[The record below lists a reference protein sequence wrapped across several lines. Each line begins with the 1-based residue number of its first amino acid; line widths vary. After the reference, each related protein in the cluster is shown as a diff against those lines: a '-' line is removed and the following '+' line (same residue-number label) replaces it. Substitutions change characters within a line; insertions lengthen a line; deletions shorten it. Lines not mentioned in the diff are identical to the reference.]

1 MIGNRVNLFLGWAV
15 ASIGLY
21 YPFPSGVALK
31 GMSCDGRGK
40 GKMAQIPLDRVA
52 ADDLPGLLL
61 VARQFPNRDSAL
73 SEIACQQAESKLP
86 VGSIHVISDIHGED
100 AKLRHVLHN
109 GSGTLRPLIEELF
122 ADELKPEELRQLVS
136 LFFYPDEMLALV
148 RERIGIGAELDHFF
162 VDALTKLSRLLRV
175 LAKNRSISRVAR
187 AADPAIRDLL
197 LELACGPSA
206 VSQPEYQRA
215 IFDSIVGHGRGAR
228 VVHHMI
234 KMIRALAVEE
244 LVIGGDC
251 WDRGPRGDRVV
262 DHLLHQPKLSFIWGN
277 HDMAWVGAAF
287 GHPACIAH
295 VCRISLRY
303 GRLEQLEEGYSIPMW
318 PLIKLAQ
325 TVYSDDPAPSFK
337 PKLPTQRDPLLVAR
351 MQKAAAI
358 IQFKLEAAA
367 INRHPEWGLDN
378 RRLLH
383 AISADRKTITI
394 DGHEY
399 PLSDTRFPTVDPAD
413 PYALSR
419 EESEC
424 LAALTRSFNM
434 SSKLKVHVR
443 FLHSQ
448 GSLWLV
454 RRNHLVFH
462 ACVPVDEKG
471 ELLPLTVDGLP
482 VKGRALFTALELLI
496 ARVFDQPTIEDLDW
510 MWYLWCGP
518 LSPLFGKDKI
528 ATFEIDFVADH
539 HTHKETKNPYFNLI
553 HETWFC
559 DKVLKEFGVPEDQ
572 GLIVNGHVPVKIE
585 KGESPI
591 KRSGKAITIDGA
603 FSEAYGDY
611 GFTLLIEPAGTFL
624 ALHHHFDQVEK
635 AVRDGV
641 DIIPQVTVV
650 REETEIPKRG
660 ETEEAETIRAASELL
675 EKLDMAY
682 RANQIPEN
690 PGNGGR

>member
-1 MIGNRVNLFLGWAV
+1 M
-15 ASIGLY
+15 
-21 YPFPSGVALK
+21 P
-31 GMSCDGRGK
+31 
-40 GKMAQIPLDRVA
+40 QIPLDRVA
-52 ADDLPGLLL
+52 AWEVPGLQL
-61 VARQFPNRDSAL
+61 VARQFPNRDAAL
-73 SEIACQQAESKLP
+73 SEIARQQAESQLP

-122 ADELKPEELRQLVS
+122 ADELKPDELRNLVS

-148 RERIGIGAELDHFF
+148 RERIGIGPELDRFF
-162 VDALTKLSRLLRV
+162 EDAMTKLAKLLRV
-175 LAKNRSISRVAR
+175 LARNRSLSRVAK

-197 LELACGPSA
+197 LELACGPYS
-206 VSQPEYQRA
+206 VTQPEYLQA
-215 IFDSIVGHGRGAR
+215 ITRSIVAHGRGAR

-234 KMIRALAVEE
+234 KMIRGLAVEE
-244 LVIGGDC
+244 LIIGGDC

-262 DHLLHQPKLSFIWGN
+262 DHLMHQPKLSFIWGN

-287 GHPACIAH
+287 GHPACVAH

-367 INRHPEWGLDN
+367 ISRHPEWGLDN

-383 AISADRKTITI
+383 EISADRKTITI
-394 DGHEY
+394 DGHVY
-399 PLSDTRFPTVDPAD
+399 PLSDTRFPTIDPNN
-413 PYALSR
+413 PYALSK
-419 EESEC
+419 EEQEC
-424 LAALTRSFNM
+424 LDSLTRSFTTSAKM
-434 SSKLKVHVR
+434 KVHVR
-443 FLHSQ
+443 YLHGQ
-448 GSLWLV
+448 GALWLV

-471 ELLPLTVDGLP
+471 EFLSLEVDGVP
-482 VKGRALFTALELLI
+482 VKGKALFTALELLI
-496 ARVFDQPTIEDLDW
+496 ARVFDQPVIEDLDW

-553 HETWFC
+553 NETWFC
-559 DKVLKEFGVPEDQ
+559 DKVLNEFGVNTES

-585 KGESPI
+585 KGESPL
-591 KRSGKAITIDGA
+591 KKSGKAITIDGA

-611 GFTLLIEPAGTFL
+611 GYTLLIEPAGTFL

-635 AVRDGV
+635 AVREGV
-641 DIIPQVTVV
+641 DIIPQVTVI

-660 ETEEAETIRAASELL
+660 ETEEANSIKATCDLL
-675 EKLDMAY
+675 EKLDMAF
-682 RANQIPEN
+682 RANQIPET
-690 PGNGGR
+690 PGSPNR